1 MQKTEKNLI
10 VTFTIIGIL
19 LVGLIV
25 SGFVFASKEK
35 DDPKIEALA
44 RCLADKQVTM
54 YGAKWCSHCQ
64 AQKKLFGKYFSLVPY
79 MECPDNIAKCVALGV
94 EGYPTWIFPSLDNTA
109 TSSETIKN
117 PENKLSG
124 EQSLEK
130 LAEKSKCEYQ

>member
-1 MQKTEKNLI
+1 MQKPEKNII
-10 VTFTIIGIL
+10 VTFAIIGIL
-19 LVGLIV
+19 LVGLII

-44 RCLADKQVTM
+44 KCLAEKQVTM
-54 YGAKWCSHCQ
+54 YGAKWCSHCV

-79 MECPDNIAKCVALGV
+79 VECPDNIAKCVALGV
-94 EGYPTWIFPSLDNTA
+94 ESYPTWIIPTPNNTA

-117 PENKLSG
+117 SDTKLVG

-130 LAEKSKCEYQ
+130 LAEESKCE